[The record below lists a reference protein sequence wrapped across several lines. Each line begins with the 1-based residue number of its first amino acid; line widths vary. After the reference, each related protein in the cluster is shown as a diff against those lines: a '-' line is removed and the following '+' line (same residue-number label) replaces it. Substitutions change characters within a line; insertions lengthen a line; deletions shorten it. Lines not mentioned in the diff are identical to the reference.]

1 MIEFL
6 NAEFVMTL
14 LMGLN
19 ESYSQIRAQILLIDH
34 LPSINKVF
42 SFIIQEER
50 QRSIGFT
57 PSIEG
62 ITLMSNTEKRFMP

>member
-6 NAEFVMTL
+6 NAEFVMTF